1 MFTEN
6 NFESETYLKTCNADF
21 LGELLYDVER
31 DIESLNYDLS
41 SQQSE
46 VDRLREAVTDEGRDK
61 LQRIRQARD
70 EIFKSIQKYQAIRET
85 IKKRDCKSSLKETQ

>member
-1 MFTEN
+1 MLWLF
-6 NFESETYLKTCNADF
+6 DPQPF
-21 LGELLYDVER
+21 LRHL
-31 DIESLNYDLS
+31 
-41 SQQSE
+41 SE

-85 IKKRDCKSSLKETQ
+85 IKNVTVRAPSKKHNKCKRNLKISFAFKIIFSKQFVSLWFE